1 MSFHSHFIVA
11 VLFVCLF
18 SCVASV
24 SSVVQTSMTSKADAH
39 PVPQPCR
46 QVLIWDQLRGPD
58 SCGYNN
64 NNNNNNSELSWRL
77 QESQVYV
84 SSVYEWKSYF
94 ALFRCVLKAAS
105 RCTFCRCVCQLV
117 ARRRWWTAHDHVL
130 GIFHWKHS
138 RKHFFRV
145 SVGLGVLWVSAVMWV
160 LVCLYLERPDAAAWT
175 AALRWISS
183 EPERCSSGSLSPGQT
198 GRTADPRSAWPALDT
213 DTQTVGRTSVCAH

>member
-18 SCVASV
+18 SCVGSV
-24 SSVVQTSMTSKADAH
+24 SSVVETSVTSKADAH

-64 NNNNNNSELSWRL
+64 NNNNNTELSWSL
-77 QESQVYV
+77 QDSQVYV

-94 ALFRCVLKAAS
+94 ALFRCVSKAAL

-138 RKHFFRV
+138 RKHFY
-145 SVGLGVLWVSAVMWV
+145 SGVCGFGSTLS
-160 LVCLYLERPDAAAWT
+160 
-175 AALRWISS
+175 ISS
-183 EPERCSSGSLSPGQT
+183 NVSTGVFLPGASWFCSVDSSSEM
-198 GRTADPRSAWPALDT
+198 DFFWAWAM
-213 DTQTVGRTSVCAH
+213 